1 MLNLPRITIVTPSYN
16 QSQFLED
23 TIRSVLTQNYP
34 NVEYFV
40 IDGGSTDGSV
50 EIIKKYERWLTH
62 WESVPDKGQADAI
75 LKGFARSTG
84 DIVGWLNSDDLYLP
98 GCLES
103 VGTYYAEHPK
113 TECVV

>member
-16 QSQFLED
+16 QSQFQED

-84 DIVGWLNSDDLYLP
+84 DIVGWLNSDDL
-98 GCLES
+98 
-103 VGTYYAEHPK
+103 
-113 TECVV
+113 